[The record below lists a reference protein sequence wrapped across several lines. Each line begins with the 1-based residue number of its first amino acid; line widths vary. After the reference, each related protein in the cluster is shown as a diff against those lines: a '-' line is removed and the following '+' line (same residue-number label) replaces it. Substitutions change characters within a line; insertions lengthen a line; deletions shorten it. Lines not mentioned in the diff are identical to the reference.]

1 MAAYVSRNAPRGPT
15 RVYYFFPCTQHT
27 SRVPRIELLSCIF
40 AGLSGG
46 LVGVLWSGA
55 VLMPWLA
62 RLSGAQA
69 LAPRPESALNTLAGA
84 ATLAAGGAALGF
96 LFWLGWAL
104 ISLVNAPWYV
114 PGLLFGLLTWAGI
127 AAPLLIGAALRLRG
141 SAGSRWSSQSSG
153 W

>member
-1 MAAYVSRNAPRGPT
+1 M
-15 RVYYFFPCTQHT
+15 
-27 SRVPRIELLSCIF
+27 PRIELLSCIF

-46 LVGVLWSGA
+46 LVGVLWSG
-55 VLMPWLA
+55 VVSMPWLA
-62 RLSGAQA
+62 RRSGVQE

-84 ATLAAGGAALGF
+84 ALLAAGGAALGF

-127 AAPLLIGAALRLRG
+127 AAPLLAGAALRLQG
-141 SAGSRWSSQSSG
+141 FSRVALVLAVEWLVTCLAVG
-153 W
+153 LFCTFAWHRYT

>member
-1 MAAYVSRNAPRGPT
+1 
-15 RVYYFFPCTQHT
+15 
-27 SRVPRIELLSCIF
+27 VPRIELLSCIF

-46 LVGVLWSGA
+46 LVGVLWSG
-55 VLMPWLA
+55 VVSMPWLA
-62 RLSGAQA
+62 RRSGVQE

-84 ATLAAGGAALGF
+84 ALLAAGGAALGF

-127 AAPLLIGAALRLRG
+127 AAPLLAGAALRLQG
-141 SAGSRWSSQSSG
+141 FSRVALVLAVEWLVTCLAVG
-153 W
+153 LFCTFAWHRYT

>member
-1 MAAYVSRNAPRGPT
+1 
-15 RVYYFFPCTQHT
+15 
-27 SRVPRIELLSCIF
+27 VPRIELLSCIF

-46 LVGVLWSGA
+46 LVGVLWSG
-55 VLMPWLA
+55 VVSMPWLA
-62 RLSGAQA
+62 RRSGVQE

-84 ATLAAGGAALGF
+84 ALLAAGGAALGF

-127 AAPLLIGAALRLRG
+127 AAPLLAGAALRLQGFGRVALVLAVEWLVTCLAVG
-141 SAGSRWSSQSSG
+141 LFCTFAWHRYT
-153 W
+153 